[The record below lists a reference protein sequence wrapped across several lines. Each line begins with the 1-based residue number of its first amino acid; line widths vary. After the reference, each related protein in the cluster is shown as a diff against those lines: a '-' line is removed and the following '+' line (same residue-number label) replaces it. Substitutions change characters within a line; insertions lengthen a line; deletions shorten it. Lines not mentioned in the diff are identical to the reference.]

1 MNSLDASIGTRI
13 KVGLFTILGLL
24 LIGAVTVLVNDKP
37 YWWRSCQLVKI
48 SVEDATGLKMKSAVR
63 SMGIEI
69 GYLKSVDL
77 SETHVDL
84 GICITAPVEVLPSTR
99 AFIRGEGF
107 LGDKFVE
114 LKPVRYLG
122 GPKSGAI
129 EIRHASYAANFMNR
143 VWDAVLPSAHAEEG
157 VAAAADTTTSVPV
170 VASTPAASATT
181 NQRPATRTGTNGRQ
195 IPVGETSQDMQAVV
209 NRVDGLVNEMTQL
222 TSNLRQAINP
232 EELRTTMKQLNKTLE
247 NASKTLS
254 PDSGLNQ
261 TAQRTLAKLEASIDQ
276 LRDMLTRMNKGE
288 GSVGR
293 IMNDPV
299 FADELEKALKSMN
312 KILGR
317 ASEFRFV
324 VDIGGQRLR
333 GYDGSRGYFK
343 FYIYPSP
350 DRYYLLG
357 ISVDPRGR
365 RSITNIV
372 TEAGGTATSVRTTQV
387 EETGI
392 LLTGMVGKL
401 FFDRRL
407 DLSIGAL
414 YGDGAVSAAINFGPV
429 KHEADLQLRGDVYSR
444 GQDVPTDGRL
454 TLTARIFEGL
464 YLDGGLESFRK
475 IEGKTAWSYG
485 AGVAFDD
492 EDIKLL
498 FTLIR

>member
-1 MNSLDASIGTRI
+1 MNSLDASITTRI
-13 KVGLFTILGLL
+13 KVGLFTIIGLL
-24 LIGAVTVLVNDKP
+24 LIGVVTVLVNDKP

-122 GPKSGAI
+122 GPKTGDVRI
-129 EIRHASYAANFMNR
+129 QNR
-143 VWDAVLPSAHAEEG
+143 AYSQALSKGVKWALDSIVSSAHAEEG
-157 VAAAADTTTSVPV
+157 VAEAANTSS
-170 VASTPAASATT
+170 STPKASVRAGTT
-181 NQRPATRTGTNGRQ
+181 GGRQ

-232 EELRTTMKQLNKTLE
+232 EELRATMKQLNKTLE

-261 TAQRTLAKLEASIDQ
+261 TAQRTLAKLEAAIDQ
-276 LRDMLTRMNKGE
+276 MRDMLTRMNKGE

-293 IMNDPV
+293 LVNDPV
-299 FADELEKALKSMN
+299 FADELEKALKNLN

-343 FYIYPSP
+343 FYIWPNP
-350 DRYYLLG
+350 ERYYLLG

-365 RSITNIV
+365 RSITNTL

-387 EETGI
+387 EETGL
-392 LLTGMVGKL
+392 LLTGMVGKV

-414 YGDGAVSAAINFGPV
+414 YGDGAISAAINFGPV
-429 KHEADLQLRGDVYSR
+429 RHESDIQLRGDIYSR
-444 GQDVPTDGRL
+444 GKDVPTDGRI
-454 TLTARIFEGL
+454 TLTGHVYQGL
-464 YLDGGLESFRK
+464 YVDGGLESFRK
-475 IEGKTAWSYG
+475 IDGKTAWSYG

-498 FTLIR
+498 FSLIR

>member
-13 KVGLFTILGLL
+13 KVGLFTVLGLL

-37 YWWRSCQLVKI
+37 YWWRGCQLVKI

-129 EIRHASYAANFMNR
+129 EIRHASYAANFMSR
-143 VWDAVLPSAHAEEG
+143 VLEAVLPSAHAEEG
-157 VAAAADTTTSVPV
+157 VAVAADTTTTV
-170 VASTPAASATT
+170 PAATSTAAASSTA

-232 EELRTTMKQLNKTLE
+232 EELRATMKQLNKTLE

-293 IMNDPV
+293 IVNDPV
-299 FADELEKALKSMN
+299 FADELEKALKGIN

-343 FYIYPSP
+343 FYIYPNP

-372 TEAGGTATSVRTTQV
+372 TEAGSSTTSVRTTQV

-414 YGDGAVSAAINFGPV
+414 YGDGAVSAAINFGPRQ
-429 KHEADLQLRGDVYSR
+429 HEADLQLRGDVYSR

-454 TLTARIFEGL
+454 TLTARLYQGL

>member
-1 MNSLDASIGTRI
+1 
-13 KVGLFTILGLL
+13 
-24 LIGAVTVLVNDKP
+24 
-37 YWWRSCQLVKI
+37 
-48 SVEDATGLKMKSAVR
+48 
-63 SMGIEI
+63 
-69 GYLKSVDL
+69 
-77 SETHVDL
+77 
-84 GICITAPVEVLPSTR
+84 
-99 AFIRGEGF
+99 
-107 LGDKFVE
+107 
-114 LKPVRYLG
+114 
-122 GPKSGAI
+122 
-129 EIRHASYAANFMNR
+129 
-143 VWDAVLPSAHAEEG
+143 
-157 VAAAADTTTSVPV
+157 
-170 VASTPAASATT
+170 
-181 NQRPATRTGTNGRQ
+181 
-195 IPVGETSQDMQAVV
+195 
-209 NRVDGLVNEMTQL
+209 
-222 TSNLRQAINP
+222 
-232 EELRTTMKQLNKTLE
+232 
-247 NASKTLS
+247 
-254 PDSGLNQ
+254 
-261 TAQRTLAKLEASIDQ
+261 LAKLEASIDQ

-293 IMNDPV
+293 IVNDPV
-299 FADELEKALKSMN
+299 FADELEKALKNLN

-317 ASEFRFV
+317 ASEMRFV

-343 FYIYPSP
+343 FYIYPNP

-365 RSITNIV
+365 RSITNTV
-372 TEAGGTATSVRTTQV
+372 TEAGSSTTSVRTTQV

-429 KHEADLQLRGDVYSR
+429 KHETDLQLRGDIYSR

-454 TLTARIFEGL
+454 TLTARLYEGL

-498 FTLIR
+498 FSLIR

>member
-1 MNSLDASIGTRI
+1 MNSLDASMYTRI
-13 KVGLFTILGLL
+13 KVGLFTVLGLL
-24 LIGAVTVLVNDKP
+24 LVGAVTVLVNDKP

-48 SVEDATGLKMKSAVR
+48 SVEDATGLKTKSAVR

-84 GICITAPVEVLPSTR
+84 GICVTAPVEVLPSTR
-99 AFIRGEGF
+99 AYIRGEGF

-122 GPKSGAI
+122 GPRSGSGSI
-129 EIRHASYAANFMNR
+129 DLKHANYARWMNWA
-143 VWDAVLPSAHAEEG
+143 WDAILPSAHAEEG
-157 VAAAADTTTSVPV
+157 VALAADSTATTV
-170 VASTPAASATT
+170 PAAPATT
-181 NQRPATRTGTNGRQ
+181 KPAARTGTSGRQ

-232 EELRTTMKQLNKTLE
+232 EELRATMKQLNKTLE

-293 IMNDPV
+293 VVNDPV
-299 FADELEKALKSMN
+299 FADELEKALKSLN

-343 FYIYPSP
+343 FYIYPNP
-350 DRYYLLG
+350 ERYYLLG

-365 RSITNIV
+365 RSITNTL
-372 TEAGGTATSVRTTQV
+372 TEAGGTSTSIRTTQV

-444 GQDVPTDGRL
+444 GQDVPTDARL
-454 TLTARIFEGL
+454 TLTARVFEAL

-492 EDIKLL
+492 EDIKML
-498 FTLIR
+498 FTLVR

>member
-13 KVGLFTILGLL
+13 KVGLFGILGLL

-37 YWWRSCQLVKI
+37 FWWRPCQLVKI

-69 GYLKSVDL
+69 GYLKTVDL
-77 SETHVDL
+77 TETHVDL

-99 AFIRGEGF
+99 AYIRGEGF

-114 LKPVRYLG
+114 LKPVRYMG
-122 GPKSGAI
+122 GPKAGAI
-129 EIRHASYAANFMNR
+129 RWDLREFALERGLMEWLIPSASAEE
-143 VWDAVLPSAHAEEG
+143 VAHAEE
-157 VAAAADTTTSVPV
+157 VAYAEESPTPKADGTSK
-170 VASTPAASATT
+170 
-181 NQRPATRTGTNGRQ
+181 TGGRQ

-209 NRVDGLVNEMTQL
+209 NKVDGLVSEMTAL

-232 EELRTTMKQLNKTLE
+232 EELRATMRQLNKTLE

-254 PDSGLNQ
+254 PDGGLNQ
-261 TAQRTLAKLEASIDQ
+261 TAQRTLAKLEAAIEQ

-288 GSVGR
+288 GSVGKLL
-293 IMNDPV
+293 NDPV
-299 FADELEKALKSMN
+299 YADELEKALKNLN

-324 VDIGGQRLR
+324 VDIGGERLR
-333 GYDGSRGYFK
+333 GYDGSRGYFN
-343 FYIYPSP
+343 FYIWPNP
-350 DRYYLLG
+350 DRYYRLG

-365 RSITNIV
+365 RTITDTT
-372 TEAGGTATSVRTTQV
+372 TEGGNQSTTVRTTQV

-401 FFDRRL
+401 FFNRRL
-407 DLSIGAL
+407 DLSIGVL
-414 YGDGAVSAAINFGPV
+414 YGDGAVEAGINFGPV
-429 KHEADLQLRGDVYSR
+429 GQEDKFRVLGDIYSR
-444 GQDVPTDGRL
+444 GQEVPTDGRL
-454 TLTARIFEGL
+454 EAIAKVYMGF
-464 YLDGGLESFRK
+464 YVDAGLESFRK
-475 IEGKTAWSYG
+475 INGKTAWSYG
-485 AGVAFDD
+485 AGISFDD

>member
-13 KVGLFTILGLL
+13 KVGLFTVLGLL

-37 YWWRSCQLVKI
+37 YWWRPCQLVKI

-122 GPKSGAI
+122 GPKAGD
-129 EIRHASYAANFMNR
+129 ASKPRGTYVSHQSKGLDQTLEWIASAF
-143 VWDAVLPSAHAEEG
+143 VSSAHAEEG
-157 VAAAADTTTSVPV
+157 VAQAADTN
-170 VASTPAASATT
+170 AATPKATVHG
-181 NQRPATRTGTNGRQ
+181 ATGGRQ

-232 EELRTTMKQLNKTLE
+232 EELRATMKQLNKTLE

-293 IMNDPV
+293 IVNDPV
-299 FADELEKALKSMN
+299 FADELEKALKNLN

-324 VDIGGQRLR
+324 VDIGGDRLR

-343 FYIYPSP
+343 FYIWPNP
-350 DRYYLLG
+350 DHYYLLG

-365 RSITNIV
+365 RSITNTL
-372 TEAGGTATSVRTTQV
+372 TEAGGVATSVRTTQV
-387 EETGI
+387 EETGL

-414 YGDGAVSAAINFGPV
+414 YGDGDVSAAINFGPL
-429 KHEADLQLRGDVYSR
+429 KHEADLQFRADVYSR

-454 TLTARIFEGL
+454 TLTSRVYQGL
-464 YLDGGLESFRK
+464 YIDGGLESFRK
-475 IEGKTAWSYG
+475 IDGKTAWSYG

-492 EDIKLL
+492 EDIKML
-498 FTLIR
+498 FTLLR